1 MRVRRSTLARLRRAP
16 AFARYAL
23 AFFLLTA
30 LSLQS
35 FVTQT
40 HIHIGT
46 FAVTAGFHVDNN
58 AGTPGKPSPLDGET
72 SNCLFCQEM
81 LHSGQFVTPS
91 AAALILPSAITSII
105 PIALEIPLFIGAIAH
120 GWQSRAPPQA

>member
-16 AFARYAL
+16 SFARYVL
-23 AFFLLTA
+23 AFVMLTA

-46 FAVTAGFHVDNN
+46 FAVTAGFHVDKN

-81 LHSGQFVTPS
+81 LHSGQFITPS
-91 AAALILPSAITSII
+91 AAALVLPSEFISII
-105 PIALEIPLFIGAIAH
+105 PIALEVPLLVGAIPH